1 MAKKNRRLD
10 KRADSAN
17 EKDKGYVTME
27 AEVLSCLKGIQFLV
41 KTEKGSEA
49 ICHLSGKI
57 RSRRTITPGDKVI
70 VELSSYDFSR
80 GRIVWRIEEKR
91 QPPTAP
97 VRKSK
102 EVQDTQEEA

>member
-1 MAKKNRRLD
+1 MAKKNRR
-10 KRADSAN
+10 SASRE
-17 EKDKGYVTME
+17 EKEQDKGYVTME

-91 QPPTAP
+91 QAPTIVTP
-97 VRKSK
+97 RKSK
-102 EVQDTQEEA
+102 EIQDTQEES